1 MHASES
7 CLDNNTERAAWRHQ
21 KDVMLEALKAEN
33 GGVLP
38 SNVQLPMMPPPTR
51 TTHVRIGSGS
61 VRCTNIPTA
70 QQYQRCCLAV

>member
-1 MHASES
+1 
-7 CLDNNTERAAWRHQ
+7 
-21 KDVMLEALKAEN
+21 MLEALKAEN